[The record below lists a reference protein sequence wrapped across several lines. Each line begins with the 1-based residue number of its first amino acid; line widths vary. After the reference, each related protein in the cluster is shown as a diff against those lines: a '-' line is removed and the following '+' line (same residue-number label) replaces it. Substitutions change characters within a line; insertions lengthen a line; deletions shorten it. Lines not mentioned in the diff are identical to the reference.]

1 MLHDRMLRPW
11 VLVLTRFHHTPLF
24 GRVWLLVAL
33 LALYAAAVAL
43 LHQWRL
49 VQGTLIGAQFH
60 GFLGLVL
67 GALLVFRTNTSYDR
81 WWEGRKLWGQLVND
95 SRNLAIKVQSC
106 VRADRADKQRLVRW
120 LADFAYA
127 LKEHL
132 REGVRLEDLP
142 GFATAVVRPPPSH
155 VPAYIATRMYEQLET
170 WRQRTQLGEIELLF
184 LDRHVAAL
192 MDICGAC
199 ERIKKTPISVSY
211 RWFVRQSIAIYLLAL
226 PWGLMETFGG
236 WMVPAVAMI
245 GYFIVGVEIIAE
257 QIEDPF
263 GRDEDDLRLDDICQ
277 TIERNVLEIVGQ
289 PHPPGK
295 APAIPPH

>member
-1 MLHDRMLRPW
+1 MLHDRMIRPW
-11 VLVLTRFHHTPLF
+11 VLVLTGFHHTPLF
-24 GRVWLLVAL
+24 GRVWLLVAIL
-33 LALYAAAVAL
+33 GLYAALVAL
-43 LHQWRL
+43 LHRVHL
-49 VQGTLIGAQFH
+49 VTGTLIGAQFH

-95 SRNLAIKVQSC
+95 SRNLAIKVQAC
-106 VRADRADKQRLVRW
+106 VRADRADKQRLARW

-132 REGVRLEDLP
+132 REGVQLADLS
-142 GFATAVVRPPPSH
+142 GFANERVQPPPGH
-155 VPAYIATRMYEQLET
+155 VPAYIATRIYQQLEA

-226 PWGLMETFGG
+226 PWGLMETFGL

-263 GRDEDDLRLDDICQ
+263 GRDEDDLRLDDICR
-277 TIERNVLEIVGQ
+277 TIEQNVLEIAGSSRTESV
-289 PHPPGK
+289 PE
-295 APAIPPH
+295 AIDML

>member
-1 MLHDRMLRPW
+1 MPRDRMIHPW
-11 VLVLTRFHHTPLF
+11 VLVLTSFHHTPLF
-24 GRVWLLVAL
+24 GRVWLLVATL
-33 LALYAAAVAL
+33 LWYASVVAL
-43 LHQWRL
+43 LHRMQW

-106 VRADRADKQRLVRW
+106 VRAERADKQRLGRW

-132 REGVRLEDLP
+132 REGVRLEELP
-142 GFATAVVRPPPSH
+142 GFAGLAVHPPPAH
-155 VPAYIATRMYEQLET
+155 VPAYIATRIYDQLET
-170 WRQRTQLGEIELLF
+170 WRRRTQLDEIELLF

-211 RWFVRQSIAIYLLAL
+211 RWFIRQSIAIYLLAL
-226 PWGLMETFGG
+226 PWGLMETFGL
-236 WMVPAVAMI
+236 WMIPAVGMI
-245 GYFIVGVEIIAE
+245 GYFIIGVEIIAE

-263 GRDEDDLRLDDICQ
+263 GRDEDDLHLDDICR
-277 TIERNVLEIVGQ
+277 TIESNILEIVGQ
-289 PHPPGK
+289 PREATTPE
-295 APAIPPH
+295 AIEML